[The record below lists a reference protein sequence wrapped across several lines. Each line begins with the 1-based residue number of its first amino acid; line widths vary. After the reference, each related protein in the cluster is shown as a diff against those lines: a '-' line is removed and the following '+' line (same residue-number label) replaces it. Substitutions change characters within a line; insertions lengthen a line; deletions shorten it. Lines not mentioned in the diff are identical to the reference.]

1 MPRRD
6 SEEEDDALSPPGFST
21 PTKVIRNDGAGHA
34 EPDAEGT
41 ESESDAD
48 VEKEFDEST
57 GKKRNYTGYQKYR
70 FIKQWVTGPEA
81 VLEDTEIQHEIYT
94 EMKKFMHA
102 SGLKKTPGH
111 KPKETD
117 IHLWKQ
123 YSKAY
128 RNNRTG
134 DWTRPF
140 RCPLRNRCGCQAQ
153 VKHIT
158 GDNFIRLEF
167 SGTHDENSHA
177 EDKSKKLKH
186 NQIVVIHESVLAA
199 PNQSATKLR
208 RNLAQATGSPESHK
222 HMAPSLIR
230 HIQRRVRTARDQ
242 LTKQVL
248 DVEKVPESMGEL
260 TDWCDKND
268 FYAALARH
276 NNPTDSFC
284 MPLFSTLVIG
294 SDIKAER
301 QVIHI
306 NFSSVWLLLNAVR
319 AIETGWVV
327 QLNGDATFGFCCA
340 DIDMIALGFCS
351 FGGANNPVCFSY
363 IPRQSE
369 GEKLYTV
376 TYFGMQ
382 KAVMSLL
389 KANTEKDCEFTSCL
403 KLLLGR
409 PHVQQYLDSDEF
421 RANKLPIDQAQC
433 DQLAGWACFS
443 REVFGRDPNVC
454 SNHLTGMHRLRPAP
468 FRN

>member
-1 MPRRD
+1 
-6 SEEEDDALSPPGFST
+6 
-21 PTKVIRNDGAGHA
+21 
-34 EPDAEGT
+34 
-41 ESESDAD
+41 
-48 VEKEFDEST
+48 
-57 GKKRNYTGYQKYR
+57 
-70 FIKQWVTGPEA
+70 
-81 VLEDTEIQHEIYT
+81 
-94 EMKKFMHA
+94 
-102 SGLKKTPGH
+102 
-111 KPKETD
+111 
-117 IHLWKQ
+117 
-123 YSKAY
+123 
-128 RNNRTG
+128 
-134 DWTRPF
+134 
-140 RCPLRNRCGCQAQ
+140 
-153 VKHIT
+153 
-158 GDNFIRLEF
+158 
-167 SGTHDENSHA
+167 
-177 EDKSKKLKH
+177 
-186 NQIVVIHESVLAA
+186 
-199 PNQSATKLR
+199 
-208 RNLAQATGSPESHK
+208 
-222 HMAPSLIR
+222 MAPSLIR

-260 TDWCDKND
+260 TEWCDKND

-276 NNPTDSFC
+276 NEPTDSFC
-284 MPLFSTLVIG
+284 MPLFSAFVIG

-327 QLNGDATFGFCCA
+327 QLNGDATFGFCRA

-403 KLLLGR
+403 QLLLCR
-409 PHVQQYLDSDEF
+409 PHVQHYLDSDEV
-421 RANKLPIDQAQC
+421 RANKLLIDQAQC

-443 REVFGRDPNVC
+443 REVLGRDPNVC
-454 SNHLTGMHRLRPAP
+454 CNHLTGMHRLRHAP
-468 FRN
+468 FHN